1 MKIRKQFLVVISLAV
16 TVASTVAA
24 TYHQDDKPKYTNLKV
39 LPKNISPHDLQSIMT
54 DEFDDDLGVS
64 CGFCHATNSATHG
77 LDYASD
83 AKPEKAIARE
93 MMRMTL
99 ALNKK
104 YMKIKHPAIG
114 NPALAVTCN
123 TCHKGLPIP
132 EGSEPK

>member
-1 MKIRKQFLVVISLAV
+1 MKINNKLSVVITLAV
-16 TVASTVAA
+16 IVAGNVAA
-24 TYHQDDKPKYTNLKV
+24 SYHEDDKPKYVNLKV

-64 CGFCHATNSATHG
+64 CGFCHATNPDTHG

-114 NPALAVTCN
+114 NAALAVTCN
-123 TCHKGLPIP
+123 TCHKGLPVP
-132 EGSEPK
+132 EG